1 MMKLQ
6 KIVIIALVAFAS
18 SISIQAIT
26 LKEFIAK
33 CDTICNVTPIK
44 LTSDMMPK
52 LKEKKVEE
60 VVLFRI
66 DGINNDTKQAIIDN
80 VKTITKTEDMLAIK
94 HNEDDTAVQVFIQ
107 PRGENMEMLVT
118 VFDDQDSVIVYLVGS
133 AEILQH
139 ENLVNIGGKD
149 LIKEA
154 LKGQTQELKE

>member
-1 MMKLQ
+1 MKLQ

-60 VVLFRI
+60 VVLFKVDSI
-66 DGINNDTKQAIIDN
+66 TNDTKQAVIDN
-80 VKTITKTEDMLAIK
+80 VKTITQTEDMLAIK

-154 LKGQTQELKE
+154 LKGQTQELEE

>member
-52 LKEKKVEE
+52 LKEKKMEE
-60 VVLFRI
+60 IVLFKVDSI
-66 DGINNDTKQAIIDN
+66 TNDTKQTVIDN

-154 LKGQTQELKE
+154 LKGQIQELKE

>member
-1 MMKLQ
+1 MKLQ

-60 VVLFRI
+60 IVLFKVDSI
-66 DGINNDTKQAIIDN
+66 TNDTKQAVIDN

>member
-1 MMKLQ
+1 MKLQ

-60 VVLFRI
+60 VVLFKVDSI
-66 DGINNDTKQAIIDN
+66 TNGTKQAVIDN

>member
-1 MMKLQ
+1 MKLQ

-60 VVLFRI
+60 VVLFKVDSI
-66 DGINNDTKQAIIDN
+66 TNDTKQAVIDN
-80 VKTITKTEDMLAIK
+80 VNTITKTEDMLAIK

>member
-1 MMKLQ
+1 MKLQ

-60 VVLFRI
+60 IILFKVDSI
-66 DGINNDTKQAIIDN
+66 TNDTKQAVIDN

>member
-1 MMKLQ
+1 MELQ

-60 VVLFRI
+60 IVLFKVDSI
-66 DGINNDTKQAIIDN
+66 TNDTKQTVIDN

>member
-1 MMKLQ
+1 MKLQ

-18 SISIQAIT
+18 GISIQAIT

-52 LKEKKVEE
+52 LKEEKVEE
-60 VVLFRI
+60 VVLFKVDSI
-66 DGINNDTKQAIIDN
+66 TNDTKQAVIDN

>member
-1 MMKLQ
+1 MKLQ

>member
-1 MMKLQ
+1 MKLQ

-60 VVLFRI
+60 IVLFKVDSI
-66 DGINNDTKQAIIDN
+66 TNDTKQTVIDN

>member
-1 MMKLQ
+1 MKLQ

-60 VVLFRI
+60 VVLFKV
-66 DGINNDTKQAIIDN
+66 DSINNDTKQAVIDN

-118 VFDDQDSVIVYLVGS
+118 VFDDKDGVIVYMNGS
-133 AEILQH
+133 SELLQQ
-139 ENLVNIGGKD
+139 NNIVNVGGKD
-149 LIKEA
+149 IIKEA
-154 LKGQTQELKE
+154 LKDKDKNKEQ

>member
-1 MMKLQ
+1 MKLQ
-6 KIVIIALVAFAS
+6 KTVIIALVTFAS

-60 VVLFRI
+60 VVLFKVDSI
-66 DGINNDTKQAIIDN
+66 TNDTKQAVIDN

>member
-60 VVLFRI
+60 VVLFKVDSI
-66 DGINNDTKQAIIDN
+66 TNDTKQAVIDN
-80 VKTITKTEDMLAIK
+80 VKTITQTEDMLAIK

-154 LKGQTQELKE
+154 LKGQTQELEE

>member
-1 MMKLQ
+1 
-6 KIVIIALVAFAS
+6 
-18 SISIQAIT
+18 
-26 LKEFIAK
+26 
-33 CDTICNVTPIK
+33 
-44 LTSDMMPK
+44 
-52 LKEKKVEE
+52 
-60 VVLFRI
+60 
-66 DGINNDTKQAIIDN
+66 
-80 VKTITKTEDMLAIK
+80 MLAIK

>member
-1 MMKLQ
+1 MKLQ
-6 KIVIIALVAFAS
+6 KIVIIAFVAFAS

-60 VVLFRI
+60 VVLFKVDRI
-66 DGINNDTKQAIIDN
+66 TNDTKQAVIDN

-107 PRGENMEMLVT
+107 PHGENMEMLVT
-118 VFDDQDSVIVYLVGS
+118 VFDNQDSVIVYIVGS

-154 LKGQTQELKE
+154 LKGQTQELEE

>member
-1 MMKLQ
+1 MKLQ

-60 VVLFRI
+60 VVLFKV
-66 DGINNDTKQAIIDN
+66 DSINNDTKQAVIDN

>member
-1 MMKLQ
+1 MKLQ

-33 CDTICNVTPIK
+33 CDTICNETPIK

-60 VVLFRI
+60 IVLFKVDSI
-66 DGINNDTKQAIIDN
+66 TNDTKQAVIDN

>member
-1 MMKLQ
+1 MKLQ

-60 VVLFRI
+60 VVLF
-66 DGINNDTKQAIIDN
+66 
-80 VKTITKTEDMLAIK
+80 
-94 HNEDDTAVQVFIQ
+94 
-107 PRGENMEMLVT
+107 
-118 VFDDQDSVIVYLVGS
+118 
-133 AEILQH
+133 
-139 ENLVNIGGKD
+139 
-149 LIKEA
+149 
-154 LKGQTQELKE
+154 

>member
-1 MMKLQ
+1 MKLQ

-60 VVLFRI
+60 VVLFKVDSI
-66 DGINNDTKQAIIDN
+66 TNDTKQAVIDN

-107 PRGENMEMLVT
+107 PSGENMEMLVT

>member
-1 MMKLQ
+1 MKLQ

-60 VVLFRI
+60 VVLFKVDSI
-66 DGINNDTKQAIIDN
+66 TNDTKQAVIDN

-94 HNEDDTAVQVFIQ
+94 HNENDTAVHVFIQ

>member
-1 MMKLQ
+1 MKLQ

-52 LKEKKVEE
+52 LKEKKVEDI
-60 VVLFRI
+60 VLFKVDSI
-66 DGINNDTKQAIIDN
+66 TNDTKQTVIDN

-154 LKGQTQELKE
+154 LKGQTQELKK

>member
-1 MMKLQ
+1 MKLQ

-60 VVLFRI
+60 IVLFKVDSI
-66 DGINNDTKQAIIDN
+66 TNDTKQAVIDN

-94 HNEDDTAVQVFIQ
+94 QNKDDTAVQVFIQ

>member
-1 MMKLQ
+1 MKIK

-18 SISIQAIT
+18 GISAQAIT

-60 VVLFRI
+60 IVLFKVDSI
-66 DGINNDTKQAIIDN
+66 TNDTKQAVIDN

-118 VFDDQDSVIVYLVGS
+118 VIVYLVGS